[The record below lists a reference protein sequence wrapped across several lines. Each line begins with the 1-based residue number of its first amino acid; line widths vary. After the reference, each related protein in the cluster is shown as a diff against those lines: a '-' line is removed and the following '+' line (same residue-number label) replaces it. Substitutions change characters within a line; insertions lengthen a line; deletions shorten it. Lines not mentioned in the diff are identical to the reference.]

1 MLIFN
6 GIHVENYFENKYEK
20 GFFMVNDIRGR
31 GILSD
36 EIYELSVPRRAG
48 SYYLGKRT
56 PKRVIEIDFSLKGV
70 SLIDIRKRI
79 DELNK
84 LLYTDN
90 PVEIKFTDEPEYTYY
105 GVKENVE
112 ENLEKSNIHQGTIT
126 LVCLFPYKV
135 GDLKT
140 YDFKQEWSTEITSR
154 FVNNGSVESPALI
167 EINVKKQSTFLDV
180 WFGDYPL
187 DRNYFRLGYP
197 LAVQETPVQER
208 ERVLWDE
215 MASSVGWTPVT
226 GQVEEMKGT
235 GSFKS
240 RDGYALYCEDY
251 GQGSDFHGAIA
262 KKNIP
267 GGPLQDFEMEAWV
280 RLKSKSIG
288 EMGRVE
294 VLLLDDASNIIARI
308 NMNDLYWDA
317 EITKAYMRLGNAG
330 TPNSIRKLVDTNGTH
345 PNTFNQFYGRLRIA
359 RRGKEWSVYVARFKD
374 GTEIDDA
381 SLPVKWI
388 DETGNPMTNRK
399 VAQVMIAICKLGDN
413 PPVDI
418 LQIDDLKIWKVNSV
432 GSNARPYIFDPGDK
446 VVIDTESAHV
456 TVNGKDVIHLKD
468 VFSDFPMIIRGNNRI
483 DIMPPEVGKAA
494 VSFREM
500 FR

>member
-215 MASSVGWTPVT
+215 MASPIGWTPVT

-294 VLLLDDASNIIARI
+294 VLLLDDASNIVARI

-399 VAQVMIAICKLGDN
+399 VAQVMIAVCKLGDN

>member
-79 DELNK
+79 DELSK

-154 FVNNGSVESPALI
+154 FVNKGSVESPALI

-197 LAVQETPVQER
+197 LTAQETPVQEW

-215 MASSVGWTPVT
+215 MASPIGWTPVT

-294 VLLLDDASNIIARI
+294 VLLLDDASNIVARI

-399 VAQVMIAICKLGDN
+399 VAQVMIAVCKLGDN